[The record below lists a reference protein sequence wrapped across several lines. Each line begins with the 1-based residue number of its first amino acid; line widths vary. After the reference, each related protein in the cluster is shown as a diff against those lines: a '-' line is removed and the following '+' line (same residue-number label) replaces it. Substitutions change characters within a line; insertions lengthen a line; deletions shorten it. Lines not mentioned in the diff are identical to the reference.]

1 MRQLGQ
7 ELGFETTVVGPVT
20 RDGVEVSSTR
30 VRQLIADG
38 DMRTAA
44 NLLGRCHFLRGPVV
58 HGRERGRT
66 IGFPTANIRSRT
78 ESLPPD
84 GVYATRLILDD
95 GSYPSITNVGMRPT
109 FAEPER
115 TIEAHVFDFDSDI
128 YDREVKLEI
137 VERIR
142 PERKFDSAQALAAQI
157 ASDLKRAKEIL
168 AA

>member
-1 MRQLGQ
+1 
-7 ELGFETTVVGPVT
+7 
-20 RDGVEVSSTR
+20 
-30 VRQLIADG
+30 
-38 DMRTAA
+38 
-44 NLLGRCHFLRGPVV
+44 
-58 HGRERGRT
+58 
-66 IGFPTANIRSRT
+66 
-78 ESLPPD
+78 
-84 GVYATRLILDD
+84 
-95 GSYPSITNVGMRPT
+95 MRPT

-157 ASDLKRAKEIL
+157 ASDLNRAKEIL